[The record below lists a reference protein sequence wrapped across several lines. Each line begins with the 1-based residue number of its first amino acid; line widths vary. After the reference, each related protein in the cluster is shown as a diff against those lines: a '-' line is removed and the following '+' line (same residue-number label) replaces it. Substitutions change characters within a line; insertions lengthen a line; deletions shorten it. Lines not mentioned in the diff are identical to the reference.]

1 MLYTAT
7 RKEIEGTMKDLKI
20 SLLLDFYGG
29 ILTDKQADALEL
41 YYNEDLSL
49 AEIAQHTK
57 ITRQGVRDSIKRGEA
72 ILLEMEEKLGFY
84 EKYHDLEEKMD
95 TVINLVQN
103 IEDLNSRHNYSKDI
117 AEFCDDIQAV
127 VKKYTE
133 NE

>member
-1 MLYTAT
+1 
-7 RKEIEGTMKDLKI
+7 MKDLKI

-29 ILTDKQADALEL
+29 ILTDKQLDALEL

-84 EKYHDLEEKMD
+84 EKYHDIDDKVNALS
-95 TVINLVQN
+95 NLSEN
-103 IEDLNSRHNYSKDI
+103 IKDINSRHCYSKEI
-117 AEFCDDIQAV
+117 TEFCDEINDIL
-127 VKKYTE
+127 KTMRTDD
-133 NE
+133 

>member
-1 MLYTAT
+1 
-7 RKEIEGTMKDLKI
+7 MKDLKI

-29 ILTDKQADALEL
+29 ILTDKQLDALEL

-84 EKYHDLEEKMD
+84 EKYHDLDDKID
-95 TVINLVQN
+95 TIVNLAEN
-103 IEDLNSRHNYSKDI
+103 IKDI
-117 AEFCDDIQAV
+117 TEFCDEITDILTG
-127 VKKYTE
+127 VKSSE
-133 NE
+133 E